1 LLYNITTK
9 ALVLERLCMCVCVC
23 VCVNV
28 YIYVYIY
35 IYICMYTYMYILGR
49 GYVLQDRFCSVQVVL
64 FSLQISPAIR
74 GLFSGK
80 EMLSLFEMASVVS
93 SDFA

>member
-1 LLYNITTK
+1 LEV
-9 ALVLERLCMCVCVC
+9 ALQQHHQSVGVEEVVYVCVC
-23 VCVNV
+23 VYV

-35 IYICMYTYMYILGR
+35 IYMYMYISGR
-49 GYVLQDRFCSVQVVL
+49 GCVLQDRFCSVQVIL
-64 FSLQISPAIR
+64 FPLQISPAIR

-80 EMLSLFEMASVVS
+80 DMLSLFEMANVVS